1 MNKMIKCVFA
11 VGISMISATGLAKFS
26 EAHRRKLA
34 MDASLSQAEK
44 IQKEN
49 MKKGCQNV

>member
-1 MNKMIKCVFA
+1 MNKMIKCVLA
-11 VGISMISATGLAKFS
+11 TGISMISATGVVMFS

-49 MKKGCQNV
+49 MKKGSHNV

>member
-1 MNKMIKCVFA
+1 MNKLIKCVFA
-11 VGISMISATGLAKFS
+11 GAISIFSATGLVLFS

-44 IQKEN
+44 IQKE
-49 MKKGCQNV
+49 KKGSHNV